1 MNLNNQTKRRRLSWY
16 DLEKWF
22 FEWLTQKKYAAFTLV
37 IFSALLITFSYFPYL
52 NLFINTTMIVFLLI
66 AVALIIFKV
75 SVKKITVFVLVLFLF
90 SLPLVLLK
98 RYEAAETL
106 INFAYGF
113 LVLAVM
119 KTFLDNE

>member
-1 MNLNNQTKRRRLSWY
+1 MNLNNQTKRKRLSWY

-37 IFSALLITFSYFPYL
+37 IFSALLITFSYLPYI
-52 NLFINTTMIVFLLI
+52 NLFINKIPIAFLLI
-66 AVALIIFKV
+66 TAALIIFKV
-75 SVKKITVFVLVLFLF
+75 SIKKIAIFILVLFLF

-98 RYEAAETL
+98 RYETAETL

-113 LVLAVM
+113 LFLAVIE
-119 KTFLDNE
+119 TFFER